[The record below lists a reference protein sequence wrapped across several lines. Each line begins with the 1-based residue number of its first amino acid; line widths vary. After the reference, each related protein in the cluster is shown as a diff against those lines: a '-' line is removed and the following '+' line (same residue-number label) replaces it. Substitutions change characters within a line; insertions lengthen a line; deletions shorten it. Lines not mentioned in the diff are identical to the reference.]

1 MQNIQSKS
9 THDLVTKAKETINTV
24 GYATST
30 EKLFKRVW
38 KQLEK
43 YSDNKGITDYSVELG
58 NQFLENHY
66 QVTGY
71 KGQTRVKQQY
81 LRAVQLLNEL
91 MLHGYMQP
99 RRSTRGYE
107 FPECYSESFNRFI
120 AHRKS
125 LGIVKTSIQ
134 ITKLYLERFGLYLTS
149 VDIDS
154 LDDITTTTIHGFIR
168 SLVAYGKPT
177 ANCTMRIIRQFMKW
191 AFDEGIIT
199 KDISH
204 DIPSIHYNR
213 YPKIPS
219 AYTKKEV
226 EQILSV
232 IDRSNPKG
240 KRDYVAILLA
250 SKLGL
255 RSSDIRS
262 LTFKDILWEDNK
274 IEKYQQKTGNHLSLP
289 LLEDVGMALIDYI
302 KNGRPETDA
311 KTIIVKHVPPYDKVS
326 SSCIYGMVNRYMQA
340 AKIPA
345 PPHKKRGPHSL
356 RHSLASSLLEA
367 DTPLPVISEILGHVD
382 TDTTTIYLTI
392 DIQRLREC
400 ALDVTDYQPAEV

>member
-1 MQNIQSKS
+1 M
-9 THDLVTKAKETINTV
+9 
-24 GYATST
+24 
-30 EKLFKRVW
+30 VW
-38 KQLEK
+38 KW
-43 YSDNKGITDYSVELG
+43 
-58 NQFLENHY
+58 
-66 QVTGY
+66 
-71 KGQTRVKQQY
+71 
-81 LRAVQLLNEL
+81 
-91 MLHGYMQP
+91 
-99 RRSTRGYE
+99 
-107 FPECYSESFNRFI
+107 
-120 AHRKS
+120 
-125 LGIVKTSIQ
+125 
-134 ITKLYLERFGLYLTS
+134 
-149 VDIDS
+149 
-154 LDDITTTTIHGFIR
+154 
-168 SLVAYGKPT
+168 AY
-177 ANCTMRIIRQFMKW
+177 
-191 AFDEGIIT
+191 DEAIIT

-255 RSSDIRS
+255 RSSDIRT

-311 KTIIVKHVPPYDKVS
+311 QTIIVRHVPPYDSVS
-326 SSCIYGMVNRYMQA
+326 STCLYGIVSKYMKE

-345 PPHKKRGPHSL
+345 PPHKKRGPHAL

-382 TDTTTIYLTI
+382 TDTTTVYLSI
-392 DIQRLREC
+392 DIQRLRQC
-400 ALDVTDYQPAEV
+400 ALAVTDYQVVEV